1 MNYIR
6 AAYVYSGYLDKVTAD
21 DLKILT
27 HINIAFG
34 LVKNGCVTVDHI
46 REKLSAI
53 ENIRKMKPEIKI
65 VLSVGGWGA
74 GGFSEAAS
82 TDEGCRL
89 FAKTAADIQREFT
102 LDGID
107 IDWEYPAIDE
117 AGITATPE
125 DRENFTRM
133 LRYLREELDNCK
145 AFDGGRCLLTI
156 AAGAGKYFADQ
167 SAELPVITEILDF
180 ISLMT
185 YDLAKFDGYTGHHT
199 NVYDP
204 DSDDPRFAWGG
215 ASTVEY
221 FHEHGVPYEKMV
233 YGAAFYSRRFN
244 EVKSNDNNGLHQPA
258 GVLNLYG
265 PGFTD
270 LYYNYIDK
278 NGWTRYWDD
287 TAKSPWLFNGTDF
300 ITYEDEQSIAEKCE
314 YIKKKGILGIMY
326 WEHSC
331 DETRKLINT
340 IGDGLA
346 DD

>member
-1 MNYIR
+1 MAFIR
-6 AAYVYSGYLDKVTAD
+6 AAYVYAPYLPKVTED

-34 LVKNGCVTVDHI
+34 LVKDGRISVDHNKQYFVELD
-46 REKLSAI
+46 R
-53 ENIRKMKPEIKI
+53 IRKIKPEIKI

-74 GGFSEAAS
+74 GGFSEAAM
-82 TDEGCRL
+82 TEEGCRL
-89 FAKTAADIQREFT
+89 FAQSAAEIQREFC

-117 AGITATPE
+117 AGITAIPE

-133 LRYLREELDNCK
+133 LAYLREELDNCK
-145 AFDGGRCLLTI
+145 AFDGGRCILTI
-156 AAGAGKYFADQ
+156 AAGAGKYFPDQ
-167 SAELPVITEILDF
+167 SCHLPVINEILDF
-180 ISLMT
+180 VSLMT

-221 FHEHGVPYEKMV
+221 FHEKGLPYDKMV

-244 EVKSNDNNGLHQPA
+244 GVENKNNGLHQPA
-258 GVLNLYG
+258 EVLNLYG

-270 LYYNYIDK
+270 LHDNYIDK

-331 DETRKLINT
+331 DETRKLLAT
-340 IGDGLA
+340 IGKGLA
-346 DD
+346 D